1 MKKGF
6 GISTIVIRETKVR
19 APSGAPVRKAKK
31 MADVLEFVKFNAL
44 EEKIKGLVQNQASL
58 KQRNQELEGL
68 LRQQELSVL
77 SDSGDDHVARVV
89 EYVNEKVEEIR
100 KNTNNFN
107 TLNIAILAA
116 LNIAD
121 EYLTSKSIEEHRY
134 NQLENRSER
143 LIDLI
148 NGKP

>member
-68 LRQQELSVL
+68 LRQKESDLEEAKEKIRGLDEERGRYSHKSGFSVRFA
-77 SDSGDDHVARVV
+77 SGYTGAS
-89 EYVNEKVEEIR
+89 
-100 KNTNNFN
+100 
-107 TLNIAILAA
+107 IASLGD
-116 LNIAD
+116 AD
-121 EYLTSKSIEEHRY
+121 
-134 NQLENRSER
+134 
-143 LIDLI
+143 
-148 NGKP
+148 

>member
-68 LRQQELSVL
+68 LRQKE
-77 SDSGDDHVARVV
+77 SDLEEAK
-89 EYVNEKVEEIR
+89 EKIRGLDEERDAIR
-100 KNTNNFN
+100 TKVDS
-107 TLNIAILAA
+107 LL
-116 LNIAD
+116 
-121 EYLTSKSIEEHRY
+121 
-134 NQLENRSER
+134 
-143 LIDLI
+143 DLLQDI
-148 NGKP
+148 QAPR